1 MKKRKSKIKLV
12 VSLTTI
18 GLIVGCPIVANANFL
33 SNLLGGLTG
42 GNSSGGSGA
51 ISSVFQSLST
61 GGFNFGNIGQLLSGI
76 TTSVSNPSSFGL
88 GNLSSS
94 GATPGSYGTG
104 SLGSY
109 SGGLTGAAG
118 GLCGTGG
125 NCNFST
131 TNLGGYAPGTSGGI
145 SPATAQKISA
155 SSGYIKNLYGSITK
169 GNLSGI
175 LNNGIGLLGVLGIT
189 LPSQLS
195 ATSGSAGS
203 PLGGS
208 SSGVTSGIP
217 SIDDELITATEPVN
231 IWQAANKK
239 RNVYPETNYNISQI
253 SLGEEGQKLSASQT
267 EESTLAVS
275 TAQDAVSENS
285 QYVQDASE
293 LNTSQDNAAQS
304 AAKLAEACAAD
315 KQSLDCLK
323 KISGGL
329 AVLSGQ
335 NSLVSAGQTLQLAAT
350 FQNSQI
356 GATNAAIAKIN
367 GDRLQKIEIQAAATV
382 SGVSTLASLADQAHQ
397 YELTKDQAD
406 LQGLTRSQGSFIVP
420 GLFK

>member
-1 MKKRKSKIKLV
+1 MKKQKLKV
-12 VSLTTI
+12 KMVFALVTI
-18 GLIVGCPIVANANFL
+18 GVAVGTPIVANANFL
-33 SNLLGGLTG
+33 GNLLGSFG
-42 GNSSGGSGA
+42 GGSSGGGA

-61 GGFNFGNIGQLLSGI
+61 GQFNFGNISQLLSGI
-76 TTSVSNPSSFGL
+76 TNSTQNPASFGL

-94 GATPGSYGTG
+94 GANPGSYGTG
-104 SLGSY
+104 SLGSF
-109 SGGLTGAAG
+109 SGGFTGAAG
-118 GLCGTGG
+118 GVCGTGG

-131 TNLGGYAPGTSGGI
+131 TNPGGYSSGSSGGI
-145 SPATAQKISA
+145 SPATIQKISA
-155 SSGYIKNLYGSITK
+155 SSSYIQNLYGSITK

-195 ATSGSAGS
+195 AASGSAGA

-208 SSGVTSGIP
+208 SSSTTTAIP
-217 SIDDELITATEPVN
+217 SIDDELINATEPVQ
-231 IWQAANKK
+231 IWQIANKK

-275 TAQDAVSENS
+275 SAQDAVSENS

-293 LNTSQDNAAQS
+293 LNTSQDKAAQS
-304 AAKLAEACAAD
+304 AAKLAEACEAD

-323 KISGGL
+323 KLSGGL

-367 GDRLQKIEIQAAATV
+367 GDRLQKIEIQAAATS
-382 SGVSTLASLADQAHQ
+382 SGVSILASLADQAHQ
-397 YELTKDQAD
+397 HQLTKDQAD